1 MVVLIHT
8 DLAPPFIWHTQYE
21 WGSPRGESRQSLLV
35 ATRGELRETSID
47 KRCSPRYTATHTIWP
62 STLMIQLLHNL
73 PGQVSV
79 LIREP
84 WAVAGMMKRN
94 TGKQAALLL
103 PSLPRQ
109 ALGQSEQRQAPAC
122 YHVRENCL
130 GMFTNGSWGRST
142 EEVVKIRKG
151 RGDEAV
157 GEGMKGTMMLASGL
171 AESRKWQCL
180 QQRGLRVYDY

>member
-1 MVVLIHT
+1 
-8 DLAPPFIWHTQYE
+8 
-21 WGSPRGESRQSLLV
+21 
-35 ATRGELRETSID
+35 
-47 KRCSPRYTATHTIWP
+47 
-62 STLMIQLLHNL
+62 MIQLLHNL

-109 ALGQSEQRQAPAC
+109 ALGQLEQGQAPAC

-130 GMFTNGSWGRST
+130 SMFTNGSWGRST

-157 GEGMKGTMMLASGL
+157 GEGVKGTMMLASGL
-171 AESRKWQCL
+171 AESKKWKKVAESL
-180 QQRGLRVYDY
+180 QQRGLRVYDYYHWGTDTKLL